1 MTAEDIVGANINK
14 REQVR
19 SKIDAFKLQTLMDR
33 EFRTLAPGDIVG
45 DAISRMQKADLHEMP
60 ISEDGKR
67 LLGVV
72 SYGAILKRKNLS
84 TNTKISTI
92 MVIPPETTP
101 ETPIT
106 QVAESLIS
114 GSYRQLP
121 VVEDNIIKG
130 IVSRDHILGII
141 PKIKELRNTTVM
153 DIMSTDVKTVTE
165 MDKVEEAVT
174 IMKNLDVR
182 ALPVIDDMNK
192 VVGIAGIKDIVQY
205 NWGEKRRQDVG
216 ELIGENRPVKINV
229 ESVMVEPAVTIQPN
243 TTLGEAANLM
253 LEKKISTLPVVV
265 DGTIKG
271 LVTKYD
277 LVELIASFKMG
288 SMVMLQITGLGTEE
302 GYSVDVMQADI
313 QKSLSK
319 IAKIQTP
326 MLFSMHIARYSQE
339 GMNYKYSLSGR
350 LITTDKTYVAYAVD
364 WDLGRATQQLM
375 KHFERQV
382 IERKDEQMTHRKRTK
397 NISHS

>member
-19 SKIDAFKLQTLMDR
+19 SKIDAFKLGDLMDR
-33 EFRTLAPGDIVG
+33 DFRTLAPGDAVG
-45 DAISRMQKADLHEMP
+45 DAISRMQKSDLHEMP
-60 ISEDGKR
+60 ISEDGKK
-67 LLGVV
+67 LLGVI

-84 TNTKISTI
+84 TNAKISTL
-92 MVIPPETTP
+92 MVIPPETTLD
-101 ETPIT
+101 TTVT

-114 GSYRQLP
+114 GGFRQIP
-121 VVEDNIIKG
+121 VLNDGLIQG

-141 PKIKELRNTTVM
+141 PKIKELRNTTVSE
-153 DIMSTDVKTVTE
+153 IMSTDVKTVTQ
-165 MDKVEEAVT
+165 MDKVDDAVT
-174 IMKNLDVR
+174 LMKDLDIRV
-182 ALPVIDDMNK
+182 LPVIDDMDK

-205 NWGEKRRQDVG
+205 NWTEKKRQDVG
-216 ELIGENRPVKINV
+216 ELIGENRRVKINV

-243 TTLGEAANLM
+243 TSLGEAADLM
-253 LEKKISTLPVVV
+253 ISRKISTLPVVV

-288 SMVMLQITGLGTEE
+288 NMVMLQITGLGTEE
-302 GYSVDVMQADI
+302 GYSVDVMQSDI

-326 MLFSMHIARYSQE
+326 MLFSVHIAKYSQE
-339 GMNYKYSLSGR
+339 GLNYKYSLSGR
-350 LITTDKTYVAYAVD
+350 LITTDRTYVAYSVD

-382 IERKDEQMTHRKRTK
+382 VERKDAQVTHRKKTR